1 MGRQLIGSMKTLPL
15 ERNDKLSQ
23 SIVDCAGEAV
33 SVYRKCAYCSHC
45 RGVRVGGRVYPA
57 PQEKAWTEVKMR
69 NAPDDTLMNAALQ
82 FNTLVRDGTAI
93 ECDDDAQEG
102 FTPLYHY

>member
-1 MGRQLIGSMKTLPL
+1 MKTLPI
-15 ERNDKLSQ
+15 ERDEKKSRATVN
-23 SIVDCAGEAV
+23 CAGAVV
-33 SVYRKCAYCSHC
+33 SVYRTCASCVHC

-57 PQEKAWTEVKMR
+57 PQEKAWTEMRLR

-82 FNTLVRDGTAI
+82 FNTLVRDGTSI

-102 FTPLYHY
+102 FKSLYHY